1 MRNIR
6 HIILSLEAF
15 DGCIP
20 HLTPYQHCVSM
31 RIRTFIQAILSWFAL
46 TSLLPVILFASERA
60 DNVSGSF
67 ALSEYT
73 NLEHYLLRAQS
84 NNPQLNAFKSRY
96 EAAIQR
102 IPQAA
107 SLPDPVFQVTHFVES
122 VQTRTGPQEN
132 IFMLSQKL
140 PWFGKLSSREST
152 ASAEAEA
159 LWYAYQNQQ
168 LMLARMVSLAFY
180 EYGYTQEAIRL
191 TEQNRDLLHKLEP
204 IVEEKV
210 RAGADLNALLRLKV
224 EIGKI
229 DDRLQTL
236 MQKRVAQSAKL
247 SELLA
252 LPETL
257 ILPWPEWEAPTVFAP
272 DSPSMVAAIRANN
285 PDLAMLERK
294 IASAEAS
301 REIAR
306 LEGYP
311 DISLGLNY
319 IQVGEPVVNPTTPDA
334 GQDPWGVTVA
344 VSIPIWFEKYD
355 AARAEALA
363 SKRSFESEYENR
375 YNSLRAE
382 LFSSLAILKDANR
395 RLELYG
401 TELLALAKQ
410 AVENSRTSYEGGR
423 TGILEVIDSERSLLD
438 LQLLYW
444 RAAADAWK
452 QRIIIQTLANQPI
465 LGTFKATREN
475 E

>member
-1 MRNIR
+1 MNRD
-6 HIILSLEAF
+6 ILETLHRQRVGIVLLTLLLCQPAIASDEAVSNPNLGDLQSYLTQALAANPHLEAF
-15 DGCIP
+15 E
-20 HLTPYQHCVSM
+20 Q
-31 RIRTFIQAILSWFAL
+31 
-46 TSLLPVILFASERA
+46 
-60 DNVSGSF
+60 
-67 ALSEYT
+67 
-73 NLEHYLLRAQS
+73 
-84 NNPQLNAFKSRY
+84 RY
-96 EAAIQR
+96 EAAMQR
-102 IPQAA
+102 IPQAS
-107 SLPDPVFQVTHFVES
+107 SLPDPIFQVTSFVES

-132 IFMLSQKL
+132 IFMLSQTL
-140 PWFGKLSSREST
+140 PWFGKLSSREDV

-180 EYGYTQEAIRL
+180 EYGYTEEAIRL
-191 TEQNRDLLHKLEP
+191 TEENRDLLRKLEP

-236 MQKRVAQSAKL
+236 KQKRVAQSARL

-252 LPETL
+252 LPETSV
-257 ILPWPEWEAPTVFAP
+257 LPWPEWEAPTSFAP
-272 DSPSMVAAIRANN
+272 DGPSMAVAIRANN
-285 PDLAMLERK
+285 PELQMLERK
-294 IASAEAS
+294 IKSAEAR

-306 LEGYP
+306 LESYP
-311 DISLGLNY
+311 DITLGFNY
-319 IQVGEPVVNPTTPDA
+319 IQVGDPVVNPTTPDA
-334 GQDPWGVTVA
+334 GQDPWGFTVA
-344 VSIPIWFEKYD
+344 VNIPIWFEKYD
-355 AARAEALA
+355 AAKAEALA
-363 SKRSFESEYENR
+363 SKRSFESEFDNR
-375 YNSLRAE
+375 YNALRAE
-382 LFSSLAILKDANR
+382 LSASLAVLKDANR

-401 TELLALAKQ
+401 EELLSLAEQ

-444 RAAADAWK
+444 RAAADAWQ

-465 LGTFKATREN
+465 LGTFKATEEN